1 MPQVIRW
8 KALLVGGDKDEA
20 AFDNAPHALRQLLL
34 AAGVAEGDIALLSAH
49 EHDAAKDAR
58 FDNLWRAAE
67 RLEVGPG
74 DGCLVFVTAHG
85 LELGLVM
92 NTAPRPYA
100 LSPALL
106 DRLLAAHCREEPT
119 VVIASGCHSGVFAEK
134 PMLAANRVI
143 YTAARRDRTSFGCN
157 AELEFTFFD
166 YCLLDNLPRS
176 QDWPALASRVRDCV
190 SRRETQRRIK
200 DPSEPRFHIGDWMH
214 GILPPKIPVQ
224 KLAALWPMVPA
235 DLGQAKAVPF
245 GGKPGSQALVAY
257 KAAQG
262 DKAFAVHLGGG
273 GWAWGAR
280 KGNAQEAEEGALA
293 ACARYAGAPC
303 LLFAVN
309 DRLVWHDQVQT
320 TLARAE

>member
-1 MPQVIRW
+1 M
-8 KALLVGGDKDEA
+8 LVGGDKDEA
-20 AFDNAPHALRQLLL
+20 AFDNAPRALRQLLV
-34 AAGVAEGDIALLSAH
+34 AGGVAESNIALLSAH
-49 EHDAAKDAR
+49 ERDAARDAR

-67 RLEVGPG
+67 RLKVGPG

-100 LSPALL
+100 LSPVLL
-106 DRLLAAHCREEPT
+106 DRLLNAHCRDEPT

-176 QDWPALASRVRDCV
+176 NDWSGLASRVRGCV
-190 SRRETQRRIK
+190 AQRETQRRIK
-200 DPSEPRFHIGDWMH
+200 DPSEPRFQIGDWMH
-214 GILPPKIPVQ
+214 DVAPPKVPVQ
-224 KLAALWPMVPA
+224 KLTALWPMVPN
-235 DLGQAKAVPF
+235 DLGLAKAVPF
-245 GGKPGSQALVAY
+245 GGKQGSQALAAY
-257 KAAQG
+257 KAAKG

-273 GWAWGAR
+273 GWTWGYEKESA
-280 KGNAQEAEEGALA
+280 EAAAEGVLA

-303 LLFAVN
+303 LLFALN
-309 DRLVWHDQVQT
+309 DRLLWHDQVQDA
-320 TLARAE
+320 LSRPE